1 MCAHSVRRFHRGSS
15 RDFLKTSSGNRHA
28 EAVSSRRQYAPL
40 ASTQILRIQHPLET
54 GTSLAPAASRRRLGV
69 RGFSV
74 FQMAVAK
81 TRLTIAGDVLVVV
94 VVVVVVVMVMLT
106 VALQTIMAA
115 PTYSTAA
122 RY

>member
-1 MCAHSVRRFHRGSS
+1 
-15 RDFLKTSSGNRHA
+15 
-28 EAVSSRRQYAPL
+28 
-40 ASTQILRIQHPLET
+40 
-54 GTSLAPAASRRRLGV
+54 
-69 RGFSV
+69 
-74 FQMAVAK
+74 MAVAK